1 MNAPMGRE
9 PLLRDAMAAEWTK
22 LWSVRSTWWC
32 LGTAILLQAL
42 YATLLGTDARVDLEG
57 NGAEPLTLGDAGL
70 ASLQF
75 AQYALIA
82 WALLAVT
89 SEYSS
94 GLIGTTL
101 RCVPVRGRALAA
113 KAIVVAGTAGTAG
126 VALMLVAALGAGLAA
141 GGSSVFG
148 AGDFALDALIV
159 VGYAGALALFTLG
172 LGLALRSAVGGLTVV
187 LVVAVVLP
195 TALPRIGLHAV
206 SVVNDY
212 LPGSASVAVL
222 YGRLTDAKVTLP
234 YGVTTALLVL
244 AAWAL
249 GALGLGY
256 LALRARD
263 A

>member
-1 MNAPMGRE
+1 MSRE

-32 LGTAILLQAL
+32 LGTALLLQAL
-42 YATLLGTDARVDLEG
+42 YAVLLGIDARVDLEG
-57 NGAEPLTLGDAGL
+57 NGAGTLTLGDAGL

-113 KAIVVAGTAGTAG
+113 KAIVVAGVMGLAGL
-126 VALMLVAALGAGLAA
+126 ALMLVAAAGAGLAA
-141 GGSSVFG
+141 GGSSLVHPG
-148 AGDFALDALIV
+148 EFAVDALMV
-159 VGYAGALALFTLG
+159 VGYAAALALFTLG
-172 LGLALRSAVGGLTVV
+172 LGAALRSAVGGLTVV

-195 TALPRIGLHAV
+195 AALPRIGLHAV

-212 LPGSASVAVL
+212 LPGSASVAIL

-234 YGVTTALLVL
+234 YGVATALLVL
-244 AAWAL
+244 AGWAL

-256 LALRARD
+256 FVLRTRD